1 MNDESRMGALRFK
14 LQENGAFLNN
24 DKARPTPP
32 WSSVREL
39 QHGISLI
46 ESDKDNKEVRDFPRF
61 EKTKQ

>member
-32 WSSVREL
+32 WSSVIEL